1 MSTEGN
7 IVRHLNIKN
16 EEQRI
21 VSGIIAE
28 PLVIDTDGDF
38 YTREGVLKM
47 FHDFVVGKLQKE
59 VDKEHNRIPTGSEF
73 IRTYIALENDPEG
86 YPEGAWIGE
95 CKIASDEDWDAVK
108 RGDLNGFSVEIM
120 SYLVDVTVSAQQMVK
135 AHGSTELSTDTVL
148 PAHSHEVI
156 LKFDESGRVI
166 ESDVSVVMG
175 HSHEVSRT
183 TATDDNLG
191 HSHRILLNR

>member
-120 SYLVDVTVSAQQMVK
+120 SYLVEVSVSAQQMVK
-135 AHGSTELSTDTVL
+135 AYGSTELSTDTVL
-148 PAHSHEVI
+148 PEHSHEVV

-166 ESDVSVVMG
+166 ESEVSTVLG
-175 HSHEVSRT
+175 HNHTVSRT
-183 TATDDNLG
+183 TATDDSIG